1 MANTSSVNGFKP
13 VKHQN
18 GSPYNGQANIYEFA
32 VGETVPLFVGD
43 AVVRSTAAS
52 TSGYVT
58 VKSLSAHATDANDVV
73 AGVVQGVVVGVVN
86 AKLDPITGKMTAG
99 SVALDTPQW
108 APAGTKTFV
117 MVADAIDLIHE
128 IQSTASFALAD
139 IGLNGDVGV
148 LANATAKTTGSSP
161 MFVNATAPGASATR
175 PVHVIGYVQRADNEA
190 PGAFQKLLVQFT
202 THASGN
208 AIVGV

>member
-1 MANTSSVNGFKP
+1 MANTSRVYGFKP

-32 VGETVPLFVGD
+32 VGETVPLFIGD
-43 AVVRSTAAS
+43 AVLRSTEAS

-58 VKSLSAHATDANDVV
+58 VKSLSAAATANDVT

-86 AKLDPITGKMTAG
+86 TKLDPITGKMTAG
-99 SVALDTPQW
+99 AVALDTPQY

-128 IQSTASFALAD
+128 IQSTASYALAD
-139 IGLNGDVGV
+139 IGLNADVGV
-148 LANATAKTTGSSP
+148 LANTAALTTGNSP
-161 MFVNATAPGASATR
+161 MYVNATSPTASASR
-175 PVHVIGYVQRADNEA
+175 PLHVIGYVQRADNEA
-190 PGAFQKLLVQFT
+190 PGAYQKLLVQFT